1 MHIISGAQG
10 KGSTKENLAKNTEES
25 EKVRLIESDASNWS
39 KLRLGVHIISGA
51 QGKGST
57 KENLA
62 RNNEENEVKL
72 MESDTSNWSR
82 LRLAVYIISCR
93 MK

>member
-10 KGSTKENLAKNTEES
+10 KGLTKENLAKNNEES
-25 EKVRLIESDASNWS
+25 EKVRLIGNDTSNWS

-57 KENLA
+57 KENFA
-62 RNNEENEVKL
+62 KNNEESEVRL
-72 MESDTSNWSR
+72 MESDTSNWSN
-82 LRLAVYIISCR
+82 LRL
-93 MK
+93 

>member
-10 KGSTKENLAKNTEES
+10 KGSTKENLAKNNEES
-25 EKVRLIESDASNWS
+25 EKVRLIESDSSNWS

-57 KENLA
+57 KENFA
-62 RNNEENEVKL
+62 KNNEESEKVRL
-72 MESDTSNWSR
+72 MESDTSNWSN
-82 LRLAVYIISCR
+82 LRL
-93 MK
+93 

>member
-1 MHIISGAQG
+1 MRIISGAQG

-25 EKVRLIESDASNWS
+25 EKVRLMESDTRNWS

-57 KENLA
+57 KENFA
-62 RNNEENEVKL
+62 KNNEESEKVRL
-72 MESDTSNWSR
+72 IESDASNWSK
-82 LRLAVYIISCR
+82 LRL
-93 MK
+93 